1 MGSFSEPLSW
11 ILRIHIC
18 ASLSDLSRPASA
30 RRLFF
35 TFYVWRDFTG
45 ENLFSRGMGLGG
57 MGLGW
62 QGFGMM
68 KESLP
73 HVVAFLHLLPEE
85 HHIPTRAVGY
95 LMNAGMRGCS
105 TSNICKRCC
114 AFRG

>member
-45 ENLFSRGMGLGG
+45 ENLFSSMARVWAAWVWHDEGIAPSCCGVPASVAGRTPHPDKGRRIFNERGHARMFDFQH
-57 MGLGW
+57 M
-62 QGFGMM
+62 
-68 KESLP
+68 
-73 HVVAFLHLLPEE
+73 
-85 HHIPTRAVGY
+85 
-95 LMNAGMRGCS
+95 
-105 TSNICKRCC
+105 
-114 AFRG
+114 